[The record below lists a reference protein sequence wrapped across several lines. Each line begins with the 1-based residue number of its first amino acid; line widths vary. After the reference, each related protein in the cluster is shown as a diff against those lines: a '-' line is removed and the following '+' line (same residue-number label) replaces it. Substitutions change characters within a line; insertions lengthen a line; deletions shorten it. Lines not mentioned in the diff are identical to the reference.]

1 MHMKGTLKLL
11 LTFALLAAA
20 MLTPS
25 ADVKAQ
31 RYFDLISPASDT
43 LVNQDTIIYTTTPV
57 LIDVPYYYS
66 IYVAADSLS
75 GANAGTAYLQF
86 CNDRTG
92 TNWYNAETLT
102 IDGTSRSAALW
113 QGILY
118 ARRVRIYFITPSG
131 TRRVWPIV
139 NASFKRLN

>member
-1 MHMKGTLKLL
+1 MKHIFSLL
-11 LTFALLAAA
+11 LLALALMAAPEQA
-20 MLTPS
+20 Q
-25 ADVKAQ
+25 AQ
-31 RYFDLISPASDT
+31 RFFDIISPASDT
-43 LVNQDTIIYTTTPV
+43 LVDQDTLIYNTSPV

-113 QGILY
+113 QGIVY
-118 ARRVRIYFITPSG
+118 ARRVRVYFITPSG
-131 TRRVWPIV
+131 TRTVWPIV
-139 NASFKRLN
+139 NGSFKRIQ